1 MKIWQ
6 IVVCVCECVCV
17 CVCVC
22 VCLRKRAYL
31 SAVLFDLHKAFT
43 VKYHEEH

>member
-1 MKIWQ
+1 MDEDMTDCCLCVW
-6 IVVCVCECVCV
+6 VCVR
-17 CVCVC
+17 VC